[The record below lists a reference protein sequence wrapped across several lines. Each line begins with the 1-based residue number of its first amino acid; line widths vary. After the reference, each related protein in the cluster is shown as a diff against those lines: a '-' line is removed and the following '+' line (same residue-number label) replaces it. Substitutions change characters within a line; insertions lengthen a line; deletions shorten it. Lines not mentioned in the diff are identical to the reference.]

1 LRQKEQIEDGP
12 DSPPWG
18 GNEYLKLYQ
27 PKKEK
32 FPMEKML
39 KPYLFFS
46 LYERS
51 PDISFFNDVPLFVAG

>member
-27 PKKEK
+27 PKKKK

-39 KPYLFFS
+39 KPYHFS
-46 LYERS
+46 LCMSGVR
-51 PDISFFNDVPLFVAG
+51 ISLSSMMCPCFVAG